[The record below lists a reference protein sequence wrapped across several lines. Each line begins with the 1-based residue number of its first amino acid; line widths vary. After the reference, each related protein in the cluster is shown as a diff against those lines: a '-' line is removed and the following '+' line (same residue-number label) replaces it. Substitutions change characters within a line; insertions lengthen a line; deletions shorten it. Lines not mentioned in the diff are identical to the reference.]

1 MLTNDE
7 YEQYDAVGLAALVQ
21 SGETSAAE
29 LLECAIAQAE
39 KLNPALNAVIVK
51 DYESARAVASAQAV
65 QKPAGLLAGVP
76 FLMKDIC
83 AVKGLPQTRSSRL
96 FADDIAKSDSRV
108 TERFRSGGL
117 VLFGKTNT
125 PELCVTIT
133 TESVING
140 PCKNPLAPDYSTGG
154 SSGGAAAAVAAGI
167 VPAAHGS
174 DGGGSI
180 RAPAS
185 CCGLVGLKPS
195 RGLTVIEDD
204 ISSSWGGFSVNHVLT
219 RTVRDSAAFLDLLRL
234 RAAQLFPIPE
244 YKQSYFHTHATHPG
258 RLRVAVQRAHPA
270 GFPVHDDCLA
280 AVDKT
285 VSLCSAQGFIMED
298 LAPPVDYKAITHA
311 MITVINTHVAQVV
324 VPQLDVRKV
333 SLADA
338 PLEEAT
344 RRMSAA
350 GIKVSAIDYI
360 KALDILKHAE
370 RQMAAFHQRY
380 DLILSPVLAMPPAE
394 LGWLDMAGDDMK
406 IYAQRFA
413 SYGGFAALFNGTGQ
427 PSIALPLHVN
437 NVGLPIGVMF
447 SASWGQDHQ
456 LLQVAD
462 LLLNESERQ

>member
-1 MLTNDE
+1 MLNNDE

-21 SGETSAAE
+21 SGETSTAE
-29 LLECAIAQAE
+29 LLECAIARTE
-39 KLNPALNAVIVK
+39 KLNPAINAVIVK
-51 DYESARAVASAQAV
+51 DYEAARAIAKAQAA
-65 QKPAGLLAGVP
+65 QKPSGLLAGVP
-76 FLMKDIC
+76 FLIKDIC
-83 AVKGLPQTRSSRL
+83 AVKGLPQTRGSRL
-96 FADDIAKSDSRV
+96 FADEIAENDSRV

-140 PCKNPLAPDYSTGG
+140 PCYNPLASGHSTGG

-180 RAPAS
+180 RVPAS

-195 RGLTVIEDD
+195 RGLTVIDDD
-204 ISSSWGGFSVNHVLT
+204 IASSWAGFSVNHVLT
-219 RTVRDSAAFLDLLRL
+219 RTVRDSAAFLDLLRQ
-234 RAAQLFPIPE
+234 REAQLFPVPD
-244 YKQSYFHTHATHPG
+244 YKQSYFHSHAAQPG

-270 GFPVHDDCLA
+270 GFPVHDDCLTA
-280 AVDKT
+280 LDKT
-285 VSLCSAQGFIMED
+285 VSLCEAQGFTMEEQ
-298 LAPPVDYKAITHA
+298 APAVDYKVITHA
-311 MITVINTHVAQVV
+311 MITVINTHVAQVI
-324 VPQLDVRKV
+324 VPQLELKRMT
-333 SLADA
+333 LADA

-344 RRMSAA
+344 RRMTAA

-360 KALDILKHAE
+360 KALDVLKQAE

-380 DLILSPVLAMPPAE
+380 DLLLSPVLAMPPAE
-394 LGWLDMAGDDMK
+394 LGWLDMAADDMK

-437 NVGLPIGVMF
+437 SAGLPIGIMF
-447 SASWGQDHQ
+447 SAAWGLDHQ

-462 LLLNESERQ
+462 LLMNESN